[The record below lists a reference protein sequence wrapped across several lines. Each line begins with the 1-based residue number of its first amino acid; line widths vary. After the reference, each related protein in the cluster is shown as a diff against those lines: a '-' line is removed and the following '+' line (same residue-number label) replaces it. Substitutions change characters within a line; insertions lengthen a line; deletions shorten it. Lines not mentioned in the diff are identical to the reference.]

1 MPPQDGAGIMRVWQI
16 LPASWNEVILFPF
29 AQLGGVWRELVS
41 VNLTGPRARMATML
55 ALSTCLST
63 VAALALRLDY
73 VWWAAISGYMCL
85 QATTPSSLQRAILRV
100 IGTIAGAILGF
111 VVTPWL
117 AYDHVAGSLF
127 IFAIATFGVLGYM
140 LSAHAFAWLFAA
152 ITTNLI
158 VLASL
163 QDPTQAYHTAFYR
176 TAEVV
181 VGSVV
186 ALIVAYAL
194 APETGPAAVPAPG
207 WSQVWGR
214 DWPKVLHAL
223 RCGLTVMLLPWVWG
237 WLYLPSLPQ
246 MSVTV
251 AIIMA
256 APAFSDDPLVSGR
269 RVLMQSLQ
277 RVLGCFL
284 GGALGLVLIAFS
296 VTEFLPWLAMLGIS
310 VWICGYVQTSKAGVG
325 YVGTQAALA
334 LIMTLVQGW
343 MPPGSILPGL
353 ERFGGMMA
361 GLGILMIVSL
371 LFWPT
376 APASQPTPRGV
387 TPA

>member
-1 MPPQDGAGIMRVWQI
+1 
-16 LPASWNEVILFPF
+16 
-29 AQLGGVWRELVS
+29 
-41 VNLTGPRARMATML
+41 
-55 ALSTCLST
+55 
-63 VAALALRLDY
+63 
-73 VWWAAISGYMCL
+73 
-85 QATTPSSLQRAILRV
+85 
-100 IGTIAGAILGF
+100 
-111 VVTPWL
+111 
-117 AYDHVAGSLF
+117 
-127 IFAIATFGVLGYM
+127 
-140 LSAHAFAWLFAA
+140 
-152 ITTNLI
+152 
-158 VLASL
+158 
-163 QDPTQAYHTAFYR
+163 
-176 TAEVV
+176 
-181 VGSVV
+181 
-186 ALIVAYAL
+186 
-194 APETGPAAVPAPG
+194 
-207 WSQVWGR
+207 
-214 DWPKVLHAL
+214 
-223 RCGLTVMLLPWVWG
+223 
-237 WLYLPSLPQ
+237 